1 MMVLTLLRVT
11 RNFWNYIFHDEMN
24 KGGYVIIEDISY
36 NPVSGPIFSSVPEEL
51 QDDAY
56 VCDFGGYDDRLII
69 IPT

>member
-1 MMVLTLLRVT
+1 
-11 RNFWNYIFHDEMN
+11 MN

-36 NPVSGPIFSSVPEEL
+36 NPDVSSHLFQKNFKTI
-51 QDDAY
+51 Y

>member
-1 MMVLTLLRVT
+1 
-11 RNFWNYIFHDEMN
+11 MN

-36 NPVSGPIFSSVPEEL
+36 NPDIIFSYVPEEL